1 MKSKYI
7 LKDLIESIVCGE
19 LEKDSKFPSE
29 ANLAQKY
36 ECNRH
41 TIRKVMNVLI
51 ERGYVR
57 KSHGGPTYINELPS
71 TYSLNLSSKYDIYS
85 AKDINTKVLNFKK
98 IAADDTICEK
108 LQIDKEEKVW
118 HIIRLRCVNTRVDH
132 IEYIYMPVSLFP
144 DLKIQNCEASLLSY
158 IEFDNEYEISHG
170 IKNISAINLSE
181 YELNLCNNNSSNLA
195 IQIENIGYLTNG
207 RVYEYSINKH
217 FNNSIVYYAKR

>member
-41 TIRKVMNVLI
+41 TIRKVMDVLI

-85 AKDINTKVLNFKK
+85 AKDINT
-98 IAADDTICEK
+98 C
-108 LQIDKEEKVW
+108 
-118 HIIRLRCVNTRVDH
+118 
-132 IEYIYMPVSLFP
+132 PVSIHLTGCLFSRT
-144 DLKIQNCEASLLSY
+144 LLLVSLL
-158 IEFDNEYEISHG
+158 ILI
-170 IKNISAINLSE
+170 L
-181 YELNLCNNNSSNLA
+181 
-195 IQIENIGYLTNG
+195 
-207 RVYEYSINKH
+207 
-217 FNNSIVYYAKR
+217 